1 MKTFERVAEFHTA
14 FGHPVRNSPQV
25 IPTEAEALL
34 TFQLILEELDE
45 LADALFD
52 GSVSVVQKVH
62 VDGITYNPDLIAAAD
77 AVGDLDYVVN
87 GAGLRHGF
95 DMDALGAEVHRSNM
109 SKLGVDGK
117 PLYSRGFEL
126 DGKPE
131 GKILKSPLFQEP
143 DIANAIGVAL

>member
-62 VDGITYNPDLIAAAD
+62 VDGITYNPDLIAVAD
-77 AVGDLDYVVN
+77 AVGDLDYVVY
-87 GAGLRHGF
+87 GAGLSHGI
-95 DMDALGAEVHRSNM
+95 DMD
-109 SKLGVDGK
+109 
-117 PLYSRGFEL
+117 
-126 DGKPE
+126 
-131 GKILKSPLFQEP
+131 
-143 DIANAIGVAL
+143 